1 MRFALHR
8 GEHSGNVNNVVWL
21 KPRRG
26 FDYLS
31 SRVYTSQ
38 RVSYSSREFTEK
50 TRLTENQCLNVNDKL
65 FSVRFALPLHVH
77 SPCLGVLFFC
87 LPVCFCAFLC
97 GFGRFNRTVPCTFS
111 LRNDILRK
119 IKLHIWRDAAMY
131 GRHCRA
137 FKTLRV
143 YANFKDWQSTRQ
155 KVVRIK
161 TRDRFVHVSLKMQ
174 QKCN

>member
-87 LPVCFCAFLC
+87 LPVRFCAFLC
-97 GFGRFNRTVPCTFS
+97 VFGRFNRTVPCTFS

-119 IKLHIWRDAAMY
+119 IKLVSMY
-131 GRHCRA
+131 GEMLRCMGGIVARSKPFESMRTLKTGKALAKKSYVLKRA
-137 FKTLRV
+137 IGLFTFL
-143 YANFKDWQSTRQ
+143 
-155 KVVRIK
+155 
-161 TRDRFVHVSLKMQ
+161 
-174 QKCN
+174 